1 MHAIP
6 DIPLQSSTLLD
17 TYDLDSAQTTVAKVL
32 KKHDMR
38 CLDRTRDHKTRLNCL
53 KLADVSLIYLHYG
66 SNMVV
71 EPGPMHDFHLLHMN
85 LEGECGIQY
94 RSKEIVAA
102 SGRTVLCSPSRPT
115 RFRWRPDSRVLAV
128 RIDKQA
134 LNQHF
139 QTMTGL
145 PVQREIE
152 FEPELDHSTPQGM
165 RWLSLLN
172 FIDQDSRQPDGL
184 WSSRAGAGQLA
195 GLLMTTLLMGQ
206 PGSHQELVN
215 RPLSPAAP
223 RYVKRAEEFM
233 LANIQQ
239 PLTLADLADH
249 VGVSPRSLTNGFR
262 EFRGASPMAYF
273 TNLRLERAHEELT
286 AARATTTVTD
296 VANRI
301 GFQHLSHFASLY
313 RRRYGIKPCE
323 TLRSHRN

>member
-1 MHAIP
+1 MNLAA

-17 TYDLDSAQTTVAKVL
+17 TYDLDTAQATVARVL
-32 KKHDMR
+32 KKHEMR
-38 CLDRTRDHKTRLNCL
+38 CLDRSRDCKTRLNCL
-53 KLADVSLIYLHYG
+53 KLADVSLVYLHYG
-66 SNMVV
+66 ANMVV
-71 EPGPMHDFHLLHMN
+71 EPGPMTDFYLLHMN
-85 LEGECGIQY
+85 LEGECSVQY
-94 RSKEIVAA
+94 RNKEVVTTP
-102 SGRTVLCSPSRPT
+102 GRTMLFSPSRHT

-139 QTMTGL
+139 QSLTGL

-152 FEPELDHSTPQGM
+152 FEPEILHSSNQGN

-172 FIDQDSRQPDGL
+172 LIDADSRQPDGL
-184 WSSRAGAGQLA
+184 CASKAGAGQLA
-195 GLLMTTLLMGQ
+195 GLLMSTLLLGQ
-206 PGSHQELVN
+206 PGSHHELAN

-239 PLTLADLADH
+239 PLTLADLASH

-262 EFRGASPMAYF
+262 DFRGVSPMAYF

-286 AARATTTVTD
+286 GAGADTTVTD

-323 TLRSHRN
+323 TLRRHRN

>member
-1 MHAIP
+1 MSLSS
-6 DIPLQSSTLLD
+6 IPLQSSTLID
-17 TYDLDSAQTTVAKVL
+17 TYDLDTAQATVARVL
-32 KKHDMR
+32 KKHEMR
-38 CLDRTRDHKTRLNCL
+38 CLDQKRDVKTRLNYL
-53 KLADVSLIYLHYG
+53 KLADTSLVYLHYG
-66 SNMVV
+66 ANVVV
-71 EPGPMHDFHLLHMN
+71 EPGPMSEFYLLHMN
-85 LEGECGIQY
+85 IDGDCGIQY
-94 RSKEIVAA
+94 RNKEIIATH
-102 SGRTVLCSPSRPT
+102 GRTVIFSPSRPT
-115 RFRWRPDSRVLAV
+115 RFRWRPESRVLAV
-128 RIDKQA
+128 RINKQA

-139 QTMTGL
+139 QTLTGL

-152 FEPELDHSTPQGM
+152 FEPELAHDTAQGA

-172 FIDQDSRQPDGL
+172 FIDQDSQQADGL
-184 WSSRAGAGQLA
+184 WSSRAGAEQLS

-239 PLTLADLADH
+239 TLTLNDLAQH

-273 TNLRLERAHEELT
+273 TNLRLERAHEELLS
-286 AARATTTVTD
+286 ARPETTVTD

-323 TLRSHRN
+323 TLRRHRG